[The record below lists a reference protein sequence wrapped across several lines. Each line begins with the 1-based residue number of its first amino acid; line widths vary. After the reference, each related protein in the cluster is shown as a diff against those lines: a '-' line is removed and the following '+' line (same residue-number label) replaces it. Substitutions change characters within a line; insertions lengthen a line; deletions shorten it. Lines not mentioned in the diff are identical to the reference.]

1 MFIHIPCWDF
11 PNPIKGCLIKSH
23 SLKGQF
29 ESISNS
35 NSFGF
40 LKCPNG
46 IRLCWN
52 SRVLKK
58 SKKLLKYNI
67 FIQKKHF
74 SSLFYTIQCLHLSVI
89 LHEFSQEFVE
99 IVISCDLSMKIY
111 QKKQVIQK
119 LSTSLKLSF
128 MAKVIKICLFIFG
141 MRGIQHE
148 LIYTTYPSQSVLT

>member
-40 LKCPNG
+40 G
-46 IRLCWN
+46 LCWN
-52 SRVLKK
+52 SRVLKT
-58 SKKLLKYNI
+58 SRKLPKFKI
-67 FIQKKHF
+67 FIQKQHF
-74 SSLFYTIQCLHLSVI
+74 SSLFYTIQCLHFSVI

-119 LSTSLKLSF
+119 LSTSLKLSI
-128 MAKVIKICLFIFG
+128 MAKFIKIRLFNFELAPSHCHVNQFIF
-141 MRGIQHE
+141 
-148 LIYTTYPSQSVLT
+148 